1 MSVSINNL
9 FNYSRSLPVP
19 FDTMTNKKVK
29 VASMYGAKTESTL
42 CGSVIKAVHAMCRCM
57 NGTGEGAVGQIDT
70 NKSVAEYKSSVGPD
84 AYHLVVFDAA
94 SGSALASVYDKNTEL
109 IEQYVAHPSQRDGAA
124 IFFALM
130 PFLMSDAEFDETFQ
144 EYYDQFIA
152 GYPDMAKATES
163 MAILC
168 DNAYRRIKDDTCP
181 AHINITVDKSGNLM
195 RVSQGQLDSGSFVPT
210 SVTAGEFTIFA
221 KTGPAVIKKAGV
233 VVEHTDFVGK
243 YPLTPG
249 RTLSALELSL
259 IPKLPEWYIIPPEVV
274 DICKHAQKTTG
285 RPMQMRN
292 FLLRGPA
299 GTGKTMGAKAIAA
312 GLGLPYM
319 KYTCSAN
326 TEIFDFTGMI
336 FPETDAVSTGSSELD
351 REREILKSM
360 GGISYANVA
369 KLLRLPDLDDMDYDP
384 AGVYQALTGVENLAA
399 TVQDCM
405 SVVLEKV
412 TEKVQALSKRAEN
425 RQSSGQNYTYVET
438 DFVKALKHGY
448 LVEVQEPSTIIQP
461 GVLVGLNSLLEQEG
475 SITLPTGE
483 IIRRHPDTVV
493 IVTTNVSY
501 EGCRQMN
508 QSVVDR
514 MSLVKDIELP
524 EPEVMVQRAMA
535 VTGCADEY
543 LVSQMVQVVND
554 MADYCRKNSITDGAC
569 GMRSL
574 IDWVISAEI
583 SGDPYASIK
592 QPTIIQAN
600 LFGKLEIISATDV
613 LKDDSFTNESG
624 YVLLTFLLL
633 NRKREHPLRLLTD
646 VIWESTDMGNP
657 YNSIKNV
664 VYRLRKTLA
673 CIGLRD
679 LIQASHGTFTLNP
692 NYTIFT
698 DVERFDDACKRID
711 NSSDP
716 AILQALYESI
726 IGLYRGSL
734 LPRYD
739 FYHWLMPK
747 TLYYQNKFLHY
758 MKRYLSMLY
767 REKNY
772 LRVQELSMDLLSI
785 DMYESEVH
793 YYLIKAMLMS
803 GSKTLSQIYFRQA
816 EPYLTDEHM
825 QEVKTLFTSC
835 RT

>member
-1 MSVSINNL
+1 MMNGDRKEGICRLNVDGNGCDYLRILSDLETKLRNN
-9 FNYSRSLPVP
+9 
-19 FDTMTNKKVK
+19 TNPKEKIEL
-29 VASMYGAKTESTL
+29 ALQGALMFYGADRAYVIEVDDELGIGVNTYECCAPGIAPEIDNLQFMPFEMFPRWLCSLKSDTPIIITDLEQIKTEFL
-42 CGSVIKAVHAMCRCM
+42 
-57 NGTGEGAVGQIDT
+57 E
-70 NKSVAEYKSSVGPD
+70 EYR
-84 AYHLVVFDAA
+84 Y
-94 SGSALASVYDKNTEL
+94 
-109 IEQYVAHPSQRDGAA
+109 
-124 IFFALM
+124 
-130 PFLMSDAEFDETFQ
+130 
-144 EYYDQFIA
+144 
-152 GYPDMAKATES
+152 
-163 MAILC
+163 
-168 DNAYRRIKDDTCP
+168 
-181 AHINITVDKSGNLM
+181 
-195 RVSQGQLDSGSFVPT
+195 
-210 SVTAGEFTIFA
+210 
-221 KTGPAVIKKAGV
+221 
-233 VVEHTDFVGK
+233 
-243 YPLTPG
+243 
-249 RTLSALELSL
+249 
-259 IPKLPEWYIIPPEVV
+259 
-274 DICKHAQKTTG
+274 
-285 RPMQMRN
+285 
-292 FLLRGPA
+292 
-299 GTGKTMGAKAIAA
+299 
-312 GLGLPYM
+312 
-319 KYTCSAN
+319 
-326 TEIFDFTGMI
+326 
-336 FPETDAVSTGSSELD
+336 
-351 REREILKSM
+351 
-360 GGISYANVA
+360 
-369 KLLRLPDLDDMDYDP
+369 
-384 AGVYQALTGVENLAA
+384 
-399 TVQDCM
+399 
-405 SVVLEKV
+405 LEKRSV
-412 TEKVQALSKRAEN
+412 
-425 RQSSGQNYTYVET
+425 
-438 DFVKALKHGY
+438 
-448 LVEVQEPSTIIQP
+448 
-461 GVLVGLNSLLEQEG
+461 NSLLAVPFQKRLNAGFLGVDNPKRNVEDPGFLRLVILCIVVELNEILLQEWR
-475 SITLPTGE
+475 E
-483 IIRRHPDTVV
+483 RR
-493 IVTTNVSY
+493 
-501 EGCRQMN
+501 
-508 QSVVDR
+508 
-514 MSLVKDIELP
+514 
-524 EPEVMVQRAMA
+524 
-535 VTGCADEY
+535 
-543 LVSQMVQVVND
+543 
-554 MADYCRKNSITDGAC
+554 
-569 GMRSL
+569 
-574 IDWVISAEI
+574 
-583 SGDPYASIK
+583 YASIK

-825 QEVKTLFTSC
+825 QEVKTLFTPC

>member
-1 MSVSINNL
+1 MILNRTGAEFEYEGVTYTIGGAIVGTAESEYAGLYGRINAIHDGEDKETENETPDIYCEFDPPVMPHEVKTL
-9 FNYSRSLPVP
+9 EDTFSDLYHQPKTIADIVLDMVIMAPEMIRPLDDLRSMRKRVNVFLVMEDWAVDGEHGNDCEA
-19 FDTMTNKKVK
+19 FSDYDDAKRIMTNRIR
-29 VASMYGAKTESTL
+29 E
-42 CGSVIKAVHAMCRCM
+42 
-57 NGTGEGAVGQIDT
+57 
-70 NKSVAEYKSSVGPD
+70 
-84 AYHLVVFDAA
+84 
-94 SGSALASVYDKNTEL
+94 EL
-109 IEQYVAHPSQRDGAA
+109 EDG
-124 IFFALM
+124 
-130 PFLMSDAEFDETFQ
+130 
-144 EYYDQFIA
+144 
-152 GYPDMAKATES
+152 
-163 MAILC
+163 
-168 DNAYRRIKDDTCP
+168 
-181 AHINITVDKSGNLM
+181 
-195 RVSQGQLDSGSFVPT
+195 
-210 SVTAGEFTIFA
+210 
-221 KTGPAVIKKAGV
+221 
-233 VVEHTDFVGK
+233 
-243 YPLTPG
+243 
-249 RTLSALELSL
+249 
-259 IPKLPEWYIIPPEVV
+259 
-274 DICKHAQKTTG
+274 
-285 RPMQMRN
+285 
-292 FLLRGPA
+292 
-299 GTGKTMGAKAIAA
+299 
-312 GLGLPYM
+312 
-319 KYTCSAN
+319 
-326 TEIFDFTGMI
+326 
-336 FPETDAVSTGSSELD
+336 
-351 REREILKSM
+351 
-360 GGISYANVA
+360 
-369 KLLRLPDLDDMDYDP
+369 
-384 AGVYQALTGVENLAA
+384 
-399 TVQDCM
+399 
-405 SVVLEKV
+405 
-412 TEKVQALSKRAEN
+412 
-425 RQSSGQNYTYVET
+425 
-438 DFVKALKHGY
+438 
-448 LVEVQEPSTIIQP
+448 
-461 GVLVGLNSLLEQEG
+461 
-475 SITLPTGE
+475 
-483 IIRRHPDTVV
+483 
-493 IVTTNVSY
+493 
-501 EGCRQMN
+501 
-508 QSVVDR
+508 
-514 MSLVKDIELP
+514 
-524 EPEVMVQRAMA
+524 
-535 VTGCADEY
+535 
-543 LVSQMVQVVND
+543 
-554 MADYCRKNSITDGAC
+554 
-569 GMRSL
+569 
-574 IDWVISAEI
+574 
-583 SGDPYASIK
+583 
-592 QPTIIQAN
+592 
-600 LFGKLEIISATDV
+600 IISSTDV

>member
-1 MSVSINNL
+1 M
-9 FNYSRSLPVP
+9 
-19 FDTMTNKKVK
+19 
-29 VASMYGAKTESTL
+29 
-42 CGSVIKAVHAMCRCM
+42 
-57 NGTGEGAVGQIDT
+57 
-70 NKSVAEYKSSVGPD
+70 
-84 AYHLVVFDAA
+84 
-94 SGSALASVYDKNTEL
+94 EL
-109 IEQYVAHPSQRDGAA
+109 NEI
-124 IFFALM
+124 L
-130 PFLMSDAEFDETFQ
+130 LQ
-144 EYYDQFIA
+144 E
-152 GYPDMAKATES
+152 
-163 MAILC
+163 
-168 DNAYRRIKDDTCP
+168 
-181 AHINITVDKSGNLM
+181 
-195 RVSQGQLDSGSFVPT
+195 
-210 SVTAGEFTIFA
+210 
-221 KTGPAVIKKAGV
+221 
-233 VVEHTDFVGK
+233 
-243 YPLTPG
+243 
-249 RTLSALELSL
+249 
-259 IPKLPEWYIIPPEVV
+259 W
-274 DICKHAQKTTG
+274 
-285 RPMQMRN
+285 
-292 FLLRGPA
+292 
-299 GTGKTMGAKAIAA
+299 
-312 GLGLPYM
+312 
-319 KYTCSAN
+319 
-326 TEIFDFTGMI
+326 
-336 FPETDAVSTGSSELD
+336 
-351 REREILKSM
+351 RER
-360 GGISYANVA
+360 
-369 KLLRLPDLDDMDYDP
+369 R
-384 AGVYQALTGVENLAA
+384 
-399 TVQDCM
+399 
-405 SVVLEKV
+405 
-412 TEKVQALSKRAEN
+412 
-425 RQSSGQNYTYVET
+425 
-438 DFVKALKHGY
+438 
-448 LVEVQEPSTIIQP
+448 
-461 GVLVGLNSLLEQEG
+461 
-475 SITLPTGE
+475 
-483 IIRRHPDTVV
+483 
-493 IVTTNVSY
+493 
-501 EGCRQMN
+501 
-508 QSVVDR
+508 
-514 MSLVKDIELP
+514 
-524 EPEVMVQRAMA
+524 
-535 VTGCADEY
+535 
-543 LVSQMVQVVND
+543 
-554 MADYCRKNSITDGAC
+554 
-569 GMRSL
+569 
-574 IDWVISAEI
+574 
-583 SGDPYASIK
+583 YASIK

-803 GSKTLSQIYFRQA
+803 GSKALSQIYFRQA
-816 EPYLTDEHM
+816 EPYLTDEHI